1 MMTKRKR
8 MVEVEAEEGEVVEE
22 VEDKPVVAEGVGVAV
37 DRCTTIQSMAPL
49 VRSKL
54 AGRA

>member
-1 MMTKRKR
+1 MMTKR
-8 MVEVEAEEGEVVEE
+8 MVEGEAEEGEVVEE